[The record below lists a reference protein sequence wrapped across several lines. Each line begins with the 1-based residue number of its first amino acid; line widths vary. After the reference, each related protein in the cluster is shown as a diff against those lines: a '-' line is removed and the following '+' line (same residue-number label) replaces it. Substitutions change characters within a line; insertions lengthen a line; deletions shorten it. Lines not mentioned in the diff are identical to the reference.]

1 MAQAAYPYGIKTW
14 QYRRDN
20 LDKVVAADVNSAYDE
35 ITAVQTQL
43 GVGGVAIGQQP
54 NAANYLKDKID
65 WTNDGGLVARLQN
78 IENGL
83 YGSATNI
90 DGGNPTST
98 W

>member
-1 MAQAAYPYGIKTW
+1 MAAAYPNGIKTW

-35 ITAVQTQL
+35 ITAIQTQL
-43 GVGGVAIGQQP
+43 GEGGVAIGQQP
-54 NAANYLKDKID
+54 IAAEYQKDKID

-78 IENGL
+78 LENGL
-83 YGSATNI
+83 YGAATNI
-90 DGGNPTST
+90 DGGSPTST